1 MKPVKFYKFNNR
13 DDFLSFVESVRNSFD
28 YAEEWE
34 KFYMGDDGTFT
45 FYIDLVNQTF
55 SKNSVIAKTKSIP
68 MNGMTID
75 EMFEVVKTTN
85 WED

>member
-1 MKPVKFYKFNNR
+1 
-13 DDFLSFVESVRNSFD
+13 
-28 YAEEWE
+28 
-34 KFYMGDDGTFT
+34 MGDDGTFT

-55 SKNSVIAKTKSIP
+55 SKNSVILKVKSIP
-68 MNGMTID
+68 INGMTID